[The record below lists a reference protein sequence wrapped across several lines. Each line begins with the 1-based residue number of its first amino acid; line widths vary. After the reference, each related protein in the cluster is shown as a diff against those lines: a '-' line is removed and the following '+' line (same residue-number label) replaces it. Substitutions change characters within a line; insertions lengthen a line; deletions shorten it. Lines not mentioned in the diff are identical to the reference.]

1 MWSIPWWR
9 YIENIPLL
17 FLAHSILILSMQT
30 NSSSYNVFVCI
41 LWTCWWL
48 LTYIQD
54 HFLLLCSFIIYTNLY
69 YMANKNAIISKVLY
83 DLCGYGSMKETTKD
97 ASAIDKSIEFS
108 DVKEWFD
115 SRLNSK
121 SQVKGTISFVAKQS
135 ISIIPTR
142 LDVHQALDRSRLR
155 DGDAVYRCIH
165 QILRDNNQQCFLT
178 HINRTLRQ

>member
-1 MWSIPWWR
+1 
-9 YIENIPLL
+9 
-17 FLAHSILILSMQT
+17 
-30 NSSSYNVFVCI
+30 
-41 LWTCWWL
+41 
-48 LTYIQD
+48 
-54 HFLLLCSFIIYTNLY
+54 
-69 YMANKNAIISKVLY
+69 MANKNAIISKVLY

-142 LDVHQALDRSRLR
+142 LDVHQALDRSGLR
-155 DGDAVYRCIH
+155 DGDVVYR
-165 QILRDNNQQCFLT
+165 
-178 HINRTLRQ
+178 